1 MSVGGSMP
9 KLLYTRGQTSIRIGW
24 VSEPVCIPWGG
35 EKSVQVMEKYELFD
49 AVKYA
54 GLKNIPTP

>member
-1 MSVGGSMP
+1 MP